1 MPVLSKAVIA
11 GKLPDQAG
19 IYMGSGDLNSSP
31 LVWTVSNL
39 TTEPFSQFL
48 YRKKKKI
55 FKIPSNS

>member
-19 IYMGSGDLNSSP
+19 IYMGSGDFNSSP

-39 TTEPFSQFL
+39 TTEPFGQFL
-48 YRKKKKI
+48 YSKKKKKVI
-55 FKIPSNS
+55 